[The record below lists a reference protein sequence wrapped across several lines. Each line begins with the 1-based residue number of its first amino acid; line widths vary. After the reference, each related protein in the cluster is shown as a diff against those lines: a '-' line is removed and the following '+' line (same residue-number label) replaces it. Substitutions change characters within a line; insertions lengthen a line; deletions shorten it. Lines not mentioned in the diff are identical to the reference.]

1 MKKRIKNFG
10 LMDFLPAINAT
21 VFSFFRKMKIFPNAD
36 GGLGSNKIAII
47 ALFFSQPV

>member
-1 MKKRIKNFG
+1 MRKKVSNDLKITSTPF
-10 LMDFLPAINAT
+10 
-21 VFSFFRKMKIFPNAD
+21 VVFFRKMKIFPNAD